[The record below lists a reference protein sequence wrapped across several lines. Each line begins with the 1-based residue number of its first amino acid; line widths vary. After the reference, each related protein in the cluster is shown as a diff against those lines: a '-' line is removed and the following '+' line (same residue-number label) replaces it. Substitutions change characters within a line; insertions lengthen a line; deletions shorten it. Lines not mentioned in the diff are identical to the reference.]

1 MRSTRNFVRRP
12 AGERAARGASSGRVG
27 PDRSAL
33 AEHGGEVPSL
43 SRAFGAVGVA
53 HEQAALFVDACEHDE
68 VARAG
73 EIARSHAANDGGAGQ
88 ESAANLSFRD
98 KSTLPM
104 RVWLRVAVSVLPIL
118 LLILS
123 LDIQKRKFIIDEDYY
138 DMMVESIKA
147 REGNG

>member
-1 MRSTRNFVRRP
+1 MSKVQLDAQYVPALAKAMVLRTPLDAAGLP
-12 AGERAARGASSGRVG
+12 AGEAEELGRLSEI
-27 PDRSAL
+27 DASAL
-33 AEHGGEVPSL
+33 ASGGYAYTLEVGDLKS
-43 SRAFGAVGVA
+43 
-53 HEQAALFVDACEHDE
+53 
-68 VARAG
+68 
-73 EIARSHAANDGGAGQ
+73 GQ